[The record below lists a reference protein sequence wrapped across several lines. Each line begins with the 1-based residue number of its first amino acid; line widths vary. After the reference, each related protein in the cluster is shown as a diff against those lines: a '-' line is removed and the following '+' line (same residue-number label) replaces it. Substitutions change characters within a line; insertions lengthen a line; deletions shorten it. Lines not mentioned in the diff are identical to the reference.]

1 MLNNVNMKKIILIL
15 LFALYNVGFSK
26 NWTMTLDSAR
36 GIDAEFQLDPYYS
49 AADLIFS
56 LGDEGIQKKKLDS
69 EFDMYGLLIKNFY
82 KFKFALTEVSI
93 NPLPLAGVAIKSS
106 ARRFYNDTEISENL
120 NLVRSITSGFPE
132 PGALSFF
139 MGNVMDFISSDSG
152 EVTGR
157 GYSGALLSLGN
168 QHIVNN
174 ELIDTWW
181 YEIELKVKGADI
193 TPKRTVSWS
202 FALGYKGHEDLDI
215 IDLWRFSIKR
225 DRSDPGYNGWSIY
238 KNARLEWGIDFHK
251 SRLANFWEY
260 WDDAGIRYTLIY
272 GKKYSL
278 TKKYLLI
285 LNMGVVR
292 EVVQGYVGSLAGV
305 QPEEWTWVI
314 QPNVEF

>member
-1 MLNNVNMKKIILIL
+1 MKKILLIL
-15 LFALYNVGFSK
+15 VMGFCINVKAK
-26 NWTMTLDSAR
+26 NWEVSVDTGI

-56 LGDEGIQKKKLDS
+56 LGNEGIKKKKLNS
-69 EFDMYGLLIKNFY
+69 ELDMYGLLIKNFY
-82 KFKFALTEVSI
+82 KFKFALTEVSL
-93 NPLPLAGVAIKSS
+93 NPLPLVGVAVKSN
-106 ARRFYNDTEISENL
+106 ARGFYNDTEISENL

-139 MGNVMDFISSDSG
+139 MGNVMDFTSSDGG

-157 GYSGALLSLGN
+157 GYSGALLSLGS

-202 FALGYKGHEDLDI
+202 FSLGYKGHEHPEI
-215 IDLWRFSIKR
+215 VDLWRFSIKR

-238 KNARLEWGIDFHK
+238 ENARLEWKIDFHK

-260 WDDAGIRYTLIY
+260 WDEAGIRYTLIY

-278 TKKYLLI
+278 SKNYLLI

-292 EVVQGYVGSLAGV
+292 EMVQGYVGSLAGV
-305 QPEEWTWVI
+305 QPEQWTWVI